1 MDKPIYFAVCSYIP
15 DILRGESINVG
26 ILVHVPDNKF
36 VQFYKTKNLS
46 RIRSFDDE
54 VELDVL
60 KALLESIAYQFNNNR
75 ASELEGIDNQGFLKK
90 ELVYFI
96 NQIQFSEVRALNSD
110 NSSLQSH
117 INDLIDMYLYY
128 DKKKSERI
136 SPDRVRSLASK
147 MVRSSYLKNKI
158 NRHPDIKNNF
168 NQSPIDFTIE
178 INGNKILFKAIS
190 FDYKAKNKFYNEI
203 KSLLYDLSYIKK
215 QTNNEIK
222 VIINNTNRDKDYE
235 KLAYNLLRKE
245 VDVFTLEEFD
255 KFIFNSSMD
264 QNQQLELFN

>member
-90 ELVYFI
+90 
-96 NQIQFSEVRALNSD
+96 
-110 NSSLQSH
+110 
-117 INDLIDMYLYY
+117 
-128 DKKKSERI
+128 RI
-136 SPDRVRSLASK
+136 
-147 MVRSSYLKNKI
+147 
-158 NRHPDIKNNF
+158 
-168 NQSPIDFTIE
+168 
-178 INGNKILFKAIS
+178 
-190 FDYKAKNKFYNEI
+190 
-203 KSLLYDLSYIKK
+203 SLLY
-215 QTNNEIK
+215 
-222 VIINNTNRDKDYE
+222 
-235 KLAYNLLRKE
+235 
-245 VDVFTLEEFD
+245 
-255 KFIFNSSMD
+255 
-264 QNQQLELFN
+264 